1 MESKNHFCKELIKW
15 GYSVKDGTRVWDI
28 SSSKLW
34 YLTPELAKGYLKLL
48 EFEPFK
54 KNVFDVEVELL
65 KQNMGKIVEE
75 SGKKEFNMIDL
86 DCSDGYRSEIVAKSI
101 PSDVKARYCLVDSG
115 SFFLDIAFN
124 RLKKIKIK
132 NLKIN
137 EPINVGMS
145 QAGETIASLRNVEYP
160 ENIVLLLGSTLA
172 AHDVNELLYN
182 IGEGMLK
189 LNQVKELYFQDI
201 QHF

>member
-115 SFFLDIAFN
+115 SFFLASSLNPSNSFLRSSTKSSKCSGSN
-124 RLKKIKIK
+124 TAKCFTCSCMT
-132 NLKIN
+132 
-137 EPINVGMS
+137 EPIKPFS
-145 QAGETIASLRNVEYP
+145 SKR
-160 ENIVLLLGSTLA
+160 S
-172 AHDVNELLYN
+172 
-182 IGEGMLK
+182 
-189 LNQVKELYFQDI
+189 KES
-201 QHF
+201 